1 MTLSLIRRISLFGF
15 GFLIGIVLIAFFYL
29 KKNTEFN
36 YGPQA
41 RVKSSLLSKS
51 EIRYESPN
59 LENIFTDSLVKGI
72 IESGKV
78 NFKKSQTN
86 TDECNVYYITY
97 QIQNFI
103 EIENCEDYIRL
114 ISSSQ

>member
-1 MTLSLIRRISLFGF
+1 MAFSLIRRISLFGF
-15 GFLIGIVLIAFFYL
+15 GFLIGIVLLAFFYRQ
-29 KKNTEFN
+29 KNTEFN

-41 RVKSSLLSKS
+41 RVKNSLLSKS

-59 LENIFTDSLVKGI
+59 LEDIFTDSIVKDI

-86 TDECNVYYITY
+86 TDECSVYHITY

-114 ISSSQ
+114 ISSSE